1 MQINRHDLD
10 TDIVLG
16 EIKKTLREGNC
27 KKIMH
32 MLKLPLCY
40 TCIEY
45 SPSDRANLFD
55 NHCE

>member
-27 KKIMH
+27 KKNNAH
-32 MLKLPLCY
+32 
-40 TCIEY
+40 
-45 SPSDRANLFD
+45 A
-55 NHCE
+55 